1 MKLTI
6 NFDAAA
12 LKSALDSGVDALE
25 LTVSIGSPQ
34 AETRAT
40 SAVIPV
46 ARGPLAPLLKAGLLK
61 AGERLH
67 FSQPRARR
75 AAVATVQPDGS
86 LKMEG
91 RSASYWSPSKA
102 AVVITGSA
110 VNGWTLWRT
119 DDGRTLDDLR
129 NLLDEELDGDAPER

>member
-1 MKLTI
+1 MRLTI
-6 NFDAAA
+6 NLDAVA
-12 LKSALDSGVDALE
+12 LMAALDSGVEELE
-25 LTVSIGSPQ
+25 LTLAIGSP
-34 AETRAT
+34 AADAGAT
-40 SAVIPV
+40 SGVIPV
-46 ARGPLAPLLKAGLLK
+46 ARGPLAPLLNAGLLK

-75 AAVATVQPDGS
+75 AAVAMVQSDGS

-91 RSASYWSPSKA
+91 RSAPYWSPSKA
-102 AVVITGSA
+102 AVVVTGSS

-129 NLLDEELDGDAPER
+129 NLLDEELDRDAPER